1 MKVNIE
7 TNTNGKSKHTEE
19 ARLVIINKLSIGQNN
34 QTYFPGDPFQGELRA
49 HFEPTGFTHGS
60 WNVEGYGLILGDRQ
74 WLKEFKVGLRA
85 LGLSKAAVSNVKY
98 NVLETQGYEYVSL
111 DIGQPFWAS
120 WKRLEKQAVA
130 ETFLVNA

>member
-19 ARLVIINKLSIGQNN
+19 ARLVIINKLTIGQNN

-49 HFEPTGFTHGS
+49 HFEPHGFTHGS
-60 WNVEGYGLILGDRQ
+60 WNVEGYGLIVNDRQ
-74 WLKEFKVGLRA
+74 WLKEFKAGLRA
-85 LGLSKAAVSNVKY
+85 LGLSVKAVQNVKY
-98 NVLETQGYEYVSL
+98 NVVEVQGNDYVSL
-111 DIGQPFWAS
+111 EVGQPFWAS
-120 WKRLEKQAVA
+120 WQRLEKKAVA